1 MNDSLQRLEATIAAR
16 QHAAPESSY
25 VAKLNAKGLDTILK
39 KLGEEAIETV
49 IAAKSGVREATIYET
64 ADLLFH
70 TLVMLGHQ
78 HIALAEVLAELDRR
92 EGTSGIDEK
101 NARPVI

>member
-1 MNDSLQRLEATIAAR
+1 MNDTLQKLEATIAAR
-16 QHAAPESSY
+16 QNTAPESSY

-39 KLGEEAIETV
+39 KLGEEAVETI
-49 IAAKSGVREATIYET
+49 IAAKSGDRDATVYEA

-78 HIALAEVLAELDRR
+78 NIKLADVLAELDRR
-92 EGTSGIDEK
+92 EGVSGIDEK
-101 NARPVI
+101 NARDGK